1 MNGATVEKFLD
12 DLSYIGG
19 TNGNENEIVIQTI
32 IDKMLMYSACDL
44 RFLKD
49 CIEFMIIYK
58 KHHKT

>member
-1 MNGATVEKFLD
+1 MNGATVKKILD

-19 TNGNENEIVIQTI
+19 TNGKENEIVIQSI
-32 IDKMLMYSACDL
+32 INKMLMYSACDL
-44 RFLKD
+44 CLLKD